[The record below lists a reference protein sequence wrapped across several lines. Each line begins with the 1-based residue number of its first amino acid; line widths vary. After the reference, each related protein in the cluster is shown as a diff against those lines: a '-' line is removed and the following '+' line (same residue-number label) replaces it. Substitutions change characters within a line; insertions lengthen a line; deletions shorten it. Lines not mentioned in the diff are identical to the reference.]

1 MDALADKADL
11 ADLTDA
17 VLVGLLV
24 LGLAEGAV
32 LLLLTAV
39 DGLVGGGADVERVE
53 LVIFELELIC
63 RGLVA
68 SLKQPKVNF

>member
-1 MDALADKADL
+1 M
-11 ADLTDA
+11 TNA

-24 LGLAEGAV
+24 LGLAERAV
-32 LLLLTAV
+32 LLLLAAV

-63 RGLVA
+63 WGLVA
-68 SLKQPKVNF
+68 CLKKPKCVFRVSSRR